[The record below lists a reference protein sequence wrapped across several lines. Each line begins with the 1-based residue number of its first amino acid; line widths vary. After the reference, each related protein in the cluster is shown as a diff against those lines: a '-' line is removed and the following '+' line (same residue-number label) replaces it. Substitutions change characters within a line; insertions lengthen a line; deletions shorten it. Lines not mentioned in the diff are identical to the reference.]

1 MTCRGAAAAA
11 GRGLLEG
18 ENADV
23 PVARA
28 ARGGVVVV
36 SVGALVGRLLFP
48 LAGAQRHGAQLAEQ
62 KQGSPR
68 AFRESEFAEMVT
80 DSHLF
85 WYGKYFAPH

>member
-1 MTCRGAAAAA
+1 
-11 GRGLLEG
+11 
-18 ENADV
+18 
-23 PVARA
+23 
-28 ARGGVVVV
+28 V

-85 WYGKYFAPH
+85 GTVSTLPPTDASVCK